1 MSSPIVSKFGVLVP
15 KSYTITYSSIENFSY
30 KKQLLVLYKR
40 FYKLR
45 LYQADSHCKLN
56 YIKHIKR
63 KIKHEDF
70 NVRRRIF
77 LGQSSAED
85 LSTTDL
91 VKRMVNTLAFVQ
103 NASVFNRT
111 NENEARLNGHKND
124 SKETSGLYVGTI
136 ESQILSTI
144 LNMEYSMPTNVKLDH
159 KFSWVDKLNDVVL
172 QIETP
177 LKYEKSSLKM
187 ESTLVL
193 IGYRDYHEN
202 LMSLNESYETC
213 L

>member
-1 MSSPIVSKFGVLVP
+1 MSFPIVSKFGVLVP

-45 LYQADSHCKLN
+45 LYQADSHSKMN
-56 YIKHIKR
+56 YVKYLKR
-63 KIKHEDF
+63 KIKYEDF
-70 NVRRRIF
+70 NLRRRIF
-77 LGQSSAED
+77 LEQNCVED
-85 LSTTDL
+85 LSPTDI
-91 VKRMVNTLAFVQ
+91 VRRMVNTLAFVQ

-111 NENEARLNGHKND
+111 YENEARLNGNKNS
-124 SKETSGLYVGTI
+124 SKETSGLYAGTI
-136 ESQILSTI
+136 ESQILATI
-144 LNMEYSMPTNVKLDH
+144 LHMEYSMPTSVKVDH
-159 KFSWVDKLNDVVL
+159 KFSWVDKLNMVVS

-177 LKYEKSSLKM
+177 LKFEKSSLKM

-193 IGYRDYHEN
+193 MGYIDYQEN
-202 LMSLNESYETC
+202 LMSLNESYRIC